1 MQVIRMKK
9 PMISLAEM
17 RPDISAEWHPVK
29 NGTLTPA
36 SIACNSYK
44 KVWWVCPRGHE
55 YEQEVAT
62 RVSKGCG
69 CPFCSGHRVLEG
81 FNDLQTVNPELAS
94 EWNYEKNGDL
104 MPTQVSLHS
113 NKRVWW
119 KCRVC
124 GNEWITQV
132 NDRSRGESCPVCA
145 SKKRVKSF
153 RENTYLRRG
162 INDLATLCP
171 DLVEEWEE
179 DKNGDKTPNDY
190 TTGSKELIWWKCK
203 TCGHE
208 WKASISNRATKKS
221 GCPKCMQYNRTSFPE
236 QALYYYIS
244 RVFSDT
250 ENSYTKPFRPRK
262 MELDIFIPCIR
273 TGIEYDGKAWHK
285 GDGEKEKEK
294 YLLCKDKGIRLIRVV
309 ESELASSDCDE
320 FVLRPDLSDESLDE
334 VIKTVLS
341 LISDQQIEVNT
352 KNDRS
357 QIMHQYLKYI
367 KGKSIAEKTPLDA
380 SEWDTELN
388 GGITPEMVNAVSP
401 RKYWWRCEKGHPYL
415 MSPQNKTCGEYG
427 CPVCSNHQLLRGF
440 NDLQTKY
447 PEIAKEWDAELNS
460 PLLASDVLFG
470 SSKKVWWR
478 CPEGH
483 SYSAKVDS
491 RTRQNTG
498 CPFCSGTQ
506 TLSGYNDF
514 VTKCPETALK
524 WDSEKNGEIDPRTLS
539 PGSRLKVWWKCSVG
553 HSWENTVSRQ
563 SRFDSCPVCSGRLLQ
578 SGVND
583 LEVAFPDLASEWD
596 WEKNADRSPADY
608 TRTST
613 ERVWWKCKKCGTEWQ
628 QEIRVRISAKSGC
641 PNCAAQKGRET
652 RAKNTKQDRRDLV
665 SLFPEIA
672 AEWDYERNT
681 GLDPSTLSPSSNHKV
696 WWICHKGHHYRAW
709 MSDRTGR
716 RKTGCPYCAGKRKL
730 EKLDEDWKPSKE

>member
-1 MQVIRMKK
+1 MKK
-9 PMISLAEM
+9 PAISLAEKS
-17 RPDISAEWHPVK
+17 PDISAEWHPEK

-44 KVWWVCPRGHE
+44 KAWWICPRGHE

-69 CPFCSGHRVLEG
+69 CPYCSGHRVLEG
-81 FNDLQTVNPELAS
+81 FNDLQTLKPELAS

-104 MPTQVSLHS
+104 TPTQVSLHS

-119 KCRVC
+119 KCKTC
-124 GNEWITQV
+124 GNEWITQI
-132 NDRSRGESCPVCA
+132 NDRAYGRGCPVCA
-145 SKKRVKSF
+145 GKQRVKSF
-153 RENTYLRRG
+153 RENRYLRRG
-162 INDLATLCP
+162 INDLATLNP
-171 DLVEEWEE
+171 ELTEEWDK
-179 DKNGDKTPNDY
+179 DKNEGISPEDF
-190 TTGSKELIWWKCK
+190 TTGSKEKIWWKCK
-203 TCGHE
+203 VCGYSWE
-208 WKASISNRATKKS
+208 ATINNRVNKNS

-236 QALYYYIS
+236 QAIFYYVS
-244 RVFSDT
+244 TLFPEA
-250 ENSYTKPFRPRK
+250 ENSYTDIFLPRK
-262 MELDIFIPCIR
+262 MELDIYIPSIS
-273 TGIEYDGKAWHK
+273 TGVEYDGKAWHK
-285 GDGEKEKEK
+285 GTGDKEKEK
-294 YLLCKDKGIRLIRVV
+294 YSVCKENGIRLIRVS
-309 ESELASSDCDE
+309 ESTLASSDCDK
-320 FVLRPDLSDESLDE
+320 FVFRADLSDESLDE
-334 VIKTVLS
+334 AIKSVVS
-341 LISDQQIEVNT
+341 IISEKHLDVNT
-352 KNDRS
+352 ERDRS
-357 QIMHQYLKYI
+357 QIMLRYFKYI
-367 KGKSIAEKTPLDA
+367 KGKSIAEKAPAEALQ
-380 SEWDTELN
+380 WDVDLN
-388 GGITPEMVNAVSP
+388 DGITPEMVNAVSP

-415 MSPQNKTCGEYG
+415 MSPQNKTRGEYG

-447 PEIAKEWDAELNS
+447 PEIAKEWDKELNS

-491 RTRQNTG
+491 RTSRNTG

-514 VTKCPETALK
+514 VSRCPETALK
-524 WDSEKNGEIDPRTLS
+524 WDSEKNGEIDPRALS
-539 PGSRLKVWWKCSVG
+539 PSSRLKVWWKCSAG
-553 HSWENTVSRQ
+553 HSWENTVSKQ
-563 SRFDSCPVCSGRLLQ
+563 AKFDSCPVCSGRLLQ
-578 SGVND
+578 RGVND
-583 LEVAFPDLASEWD
+583 LTVAFPDLASEWD
-596 WEKNADRSPADY
+596 WEKNDDRSPADY
-608 TRTST
+608 TRTSN

-681 GLDPSTLSPSSNHKV
+681 GLDPTMLSPSSNHKV
-696 WWICHKGHHYRAW
+696 WWICQQGHHYRAW

-730 EKLDEDWKPSKE
+730 EKLDEDWKADKSEPY